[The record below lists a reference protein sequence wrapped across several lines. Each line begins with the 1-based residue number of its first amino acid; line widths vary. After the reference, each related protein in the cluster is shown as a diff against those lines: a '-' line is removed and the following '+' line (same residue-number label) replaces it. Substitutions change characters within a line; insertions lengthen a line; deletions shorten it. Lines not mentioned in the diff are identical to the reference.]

1 MSYDLWAEA
10 SASHEEMARE
20 AALVGAEVAFG
31 DVFPFLAMARTE
43 AEFGHRLAIAADRLE
58 VIAASNGVSL
68 EDMEDLAARRWQLMR
83 QALSEGQDPL
93 IPVTKATDGSF
104 GSGPEKPYEHDE
116 GLDMSGDYAEVPFGG
131 SGGPDPQV
139 TQVRPPQAGP
149 VQEATGSL
157 RRQADS
163 NPAGM
168 MTAPY
173 TTPMAPDT
181 GTAPSVDTGTAA
193 SGGGMTPSLPAGV
206 QDGSV
211 NQPIN
216 PPSIGQVT
224 SVKDPVRRQVMTVT
238 AAIAASNPHL
248 PPSEHERV
256 ARLVV
261 GRYLRHADLNSSV
274 MDNSPV
280 DDGFGSSDGG
290 GGHSGM
296 SGLEQY
302 GLGRAVIKALPDVI
316 EAL

>member
-20 AALVGAEVAFG
+20 AALVSAETQFG
-31 DVFPFLAMARTE
+31 DVFPFLAMARTD

-58 VIAASNGVSL
+58 VIAAANGVAY
-68 EDMEDLAARRWQLMR
+68 EDIEALATRRWQLMR
-83 QALSEGQDPL
+83 EALAEGQDP
-93 IPVTKATDGSF
+93 VANTCSATDGGF
-104 GSGPEKPYEHDE
+104 GSGPEKGYGHSE
-116 GLDMSGDYAEVPFGG
+116 GPDFSGDYAEIPQGAP
-131 SGGPDPQV
+131 GGPDPKV
-139 TQVRPPQAGP
+139 VQVRPPSAGP

-163 NPAGM
+163 NPGAM

-181 GTAPSVDTGTAA
+181 GTSPSVDTGTAP
-193 SGGGMTPSLPAGV
+193 SGGMTPSLPAGV

-216 PPSIGQVT
+216 QPPNGQVT
-224 SVKDPVRRQVMTVT
+224 SVRDPVRRRVMTVT

-248 PPSEHERV
+248 PPAEHERV

-261 GRYLRHADLNSSV
+261 GRYLRHADLDSSV
-274 MDNSPV
+274 MDNDPS
-280 DDGFGSSDGG
+280 DGGSGSQNGG

-296 SGLEQY
+296 SGLEEY
-302 GLGRAVIKALPDVI
+302 GLGRAVVKALP
-316 EAL
+316 ALVEVL